1 MWKGNAKKKRVGKI
15 TKDISERHVN
25 GIHQVTVNCGERNQA
40 SVGSGGQQEYRT
52 RTSFVI
58 STQCDECEAAF
69 FTSSL
74 NSEDFWAPLAPF
86 SHQTEGPPTQPNP

>member
-25 GIHQVTVNCGERNQA
+25 GIHQVTPCGERNQA
-40 SVGSGGQQEYRT
+40 SVGSGGQKEYRT

-58 STQCDECEAAF
+58 
-69 FTSSL
+69 
-74 NSEDFWAPLAPF
+74 
-86 SHQTEGPPTQPNP
+86 NPV